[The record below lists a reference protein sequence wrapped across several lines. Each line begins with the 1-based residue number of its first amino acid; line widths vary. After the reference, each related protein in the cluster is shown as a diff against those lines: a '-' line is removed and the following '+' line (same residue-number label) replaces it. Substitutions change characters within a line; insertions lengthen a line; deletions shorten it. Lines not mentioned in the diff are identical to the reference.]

1 MEERPL
7 NMMIGPPT
15 IGKIDDITK
24 QIAKCMA
31 GVCINAT
38 KWASRKFGCLPLAL
52 KDKDLTIATNNALT
66 SNERLPKPT
75 NVHADISDETGQ
87 KYLLR
92 LMKDHDT
99 VWAAYHI

>member
-15 IGKIDDITK
+15 IGKIYDITE

-52 KDKDLTIATNNALT
+52 KDKDLTIATNNVLT
-66 SNERLPKPT
+66 SNKRMPKPA
-75 NVHADISDETGQ
+75 NVHSDISDETGQ

-92 LMKDHDT
+92 LTKEHNT
-99 VWAAYHI
+99 IWAAYHI